1 MSKSSK
7 KVPRSIAVLK
17 NLKALACAA
26 LFASLSIVC
35 GKYLAIPV
43 GQILRFSFENLPIL
57 LAGMAFGPVAGAVT
71 GVVADLVG
79 CLMVGYEIN
88 PIVTLGAA
96 CIGLTG
102 GLLYWLCKKLPLPL
116 RTGISVFGAHL
127 IGSVVIKTFGL
138 SQFYAMPFFV
148 LMGWRGLNYLIV
160 GVLEW
165 ILLWILFR
173 NKALQGQLERMKR

>member
-1 MSKSSK
+1 MQKNK
-7 KVPRSIAVLK
+7 KQRVLLGS
-17 NLKALACAA
+17 LKILLAAA
-26 LFASLSIVC
+26 LLAAVSIIC
-35 GKYLAIPV
+35 GKYLKIPV
-43 GQILRFSFENLPIL
+43 GDVMRFSFENLPIL